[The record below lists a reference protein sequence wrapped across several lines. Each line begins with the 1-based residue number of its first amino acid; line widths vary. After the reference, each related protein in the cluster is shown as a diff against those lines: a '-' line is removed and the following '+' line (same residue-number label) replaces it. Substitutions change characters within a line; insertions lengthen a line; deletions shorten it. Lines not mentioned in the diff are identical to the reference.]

1 MFIEGTKQM
10 KRFIVIA
17 VVLISM
23 GLFGCHSNIT
33 KESNDWQML
42 FNGKDL
48 SGWKASEKQGCFT
61 VEDGVIKV
69 QGGRSHLY
77 YVGPVGNADFKN
89 FHFQAQV
96 KAAPGSDSGIYFHTE
111 YQETDWPKKG
121 YECQI
126 NNSHSNK
133 KRSGG
138 LYDAQNVFEQYA
150 KDNQWYTQE
159 IIVKDKHI
167 VTMIDGKVVV
177 DYHEPDNV
185 SFTGW
190 PGRKLSSGT
199 FAIQGHDP
207 TCVAYLKDI
216 KIRPLE

>member
-1 MFIEGTKQM
+1 
-10 KRFIVIA
+10 
-17 VVLISM
+17 
-23 GLFGCHSNIT
+23 
-33 KESNDWQML
+33 ML

-61 VEDGVIKV
+61 VENGAIKV
-69 QGGRSHLY
+69 QGGRSHLF
-77 YVGPVGNADFKN
+77 YVGPVANADFKN
-89 FHFQAQV
+89 FHFSAQV
-96 KAAPGSDSGIYFHTE
+96 KAAPASNSGIYFHTE

-159 IIVKDKHI
+159 IIVRDKHI
-167 VTMIDGKVVV
+167 VTKIDGKVVV

-185 SFTGW
+185 SFPGW
-190 PGRKLSSGT
+190 PGRKLTSGT

-207 TCVAYLKDI
+207 TCVVYLKDI
-216 KIRPLE
+216 KVRPLD